1 MVIQKATRF
10 RLKSEN
16 TGQRIK
22 TTTKK
27 PKGIKLKFTQNIY
40 TSILKQAYKEIST
53 QKKKIIMIKL
63 RITCAFRQDIFRKR
77 NPPNASS

>member
-1 MVIQKATRF
+1 MVIQKARRF

-16 TGQRIK
+16 IGQRIK

-40 TSILKQAYKEIST
+40 TSTLKQAYIEISIQT
-53 QKKKIIMIKL
+53 KKIMIKL
-63 RITCAFRQDIFRKR
+63 RITCAVRQDIFRKR